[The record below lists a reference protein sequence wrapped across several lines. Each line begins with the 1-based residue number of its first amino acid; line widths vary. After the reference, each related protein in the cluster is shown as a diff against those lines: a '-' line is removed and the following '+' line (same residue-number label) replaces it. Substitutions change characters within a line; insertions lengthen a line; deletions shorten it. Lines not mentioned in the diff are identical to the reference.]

1 MRFFKNIMLV
11 ILGMALAVGIFC
23 LIVGIS
29 CKINDL
35 SFSQQIIEWFSSF
48 SPAIK
53 EPVDELVNNI
63 ALLKII

>member
-1 MRFFKNIMLV
+1 MRFFKNLMLV

-23 LIVGIS
+23 LIVGI
-29 CKINDL
+29 DL
-35 SFSQQIIEWFSSF
+35 SFNQQIIEWLSSF

-53 EPVDELVNNI
+53 EPVDELASI